1 MKDKRFQIG
10 KWVAILGIVIG
21 LAVYLGY
28 CIKIFQLMQM
38 DSDYSNLI
46 LEASDI
52 LHGNFFMNGWTQT
65 GISFFTTDMLYYLIA
80 VAFIGI
86 CQESY
91 WIASG
96 IMLFCVVFCGYL
108 LMNCGQ
114 KSWKKRILE
123 FVIFAGICAV
133 PSLLGVNLLRAHTGV
148 YVWGF
153 LGILLVYQLVNKE
166 TVTKKQY
173 VFLALVTMLGCIG
186 DALSVIMLVIP
197 AVLYCG
203 WELLSNA
210 CEKPRRYAEILGTTV
225 AGMALSFVWDKLYY
239 AIGTANKNSFL
250 EQKAF
255 ENFEDL
261 ERKFWVYVHSVMGLN
276 GADFSF
282 QSLLSVNTIFYFLK
296 TILVIMVFGIMIYNI
311 VNFVKRNHKDVI
323 SELLSLGFV
332 FISIVFVMTTVSSN
346 IYSAR
351 YIGVCPVIFAIL
363 IIRYMRQKNI
373 FECKITN
380 KRVILWPLFVV
391 LSVAFILNNG
401 IILINQERPETE
413 QQRVAEYLK
422 TQDVKCGYGNFWDA
436 SYVTVMTKNETQ
448 IRPISINDNADIFKW
463 ASKDTWYDT
472 EAQFII
478 VRNEEWVEM
487 GVNYDN
493 VIKVFGQPKEV
504 KEFENYKIM
513 IYNYDL
519 SSKIQK

>member
-1 MKDKRFQIG
+1 
-10 KWVAILGIVIG
+10 
-21 LAVYLGY
+21 
-28 CIKIFQLMQM
+28 
-38 DSDYSNLI
+38 
-46 LEASDI
+46 
-52 LHGNFFMNGWTQT
+52 
-65 GISFFTTDMLYYLIA
+65 
-80 VAFIGI
+80 
-86 CQESY
+86 
-91 WIASG
+91 
-96 IMLFCVVFCGYL
+96 
-108 LMNCGQ
+108 
-114 KSWKKRILE
+114 
-123 FVIFAGICAV
+123 
-133 PSLLGVNLLRAHTGV
+133 
-148 YVWGF
+148 
-153 LGILLVYQLVNKE
+153 
-166 TVTKKQY
+166 
-173 VFLALVTMLGCIG
+173 
-186 DALSVIMLVIP
+186 
-197 AVLYCG
+197 
-203 WELLSNA
+203 
-210 CEKPRRYAEILGTTV
+210 
-225 AGMALSFVWDKLYY
+225 
-239 AIGTANKNSFL
+239 
-250 EQKAF
+250 
-255 ENFEDL
+255 
-261 ERKFWVYVHSVMGLN
+261 
-276 GADFSF
+276 
-282 QSLLSVNTIFYFLK
+282 
-296 TILVIMVFGIMIYNI
+296 MIYNI

-401 IILINQERPETE
+401 IIFIN
-413 QQRVAEYLK
+413 K
-422 TQDVKCGYGNFWDA
+422 
-436 SYVTVMTKNETQ
+436 VMTKNETQ

-463 ASKDTWYDT
+463 ASKDTWYDK

>member
-1 MKDKRFQIG
+1 
-10 KWVAILGIVIG
+10 
-21 LAVYLGY
+21 
-28 CIKIFQLMQM
+28 
-38 DSDYSNLI
+38 
-46 LEASDI
+46 
-52 LHGNFFMNGWTQT
+52 
-65 GISFFTTDMLYYLIA
+65 
-80 VAFIGI
+80 
-86 CQESY
+86 
-91 WIASG
+91 
-96 IMLFCVVFCGYL
+96 
-108 LMNCGQ
+108 
-114 KSWKKRILE
+114 
-123 FVIFAGICAV
+123 
-133 PSLLGVNLLRAHTGV
+133 
-148 YVWGF
+148 
-153 LGILLVYQLVNKE
+153 
-166 TVTKKQY
+166 
-173 VFLALVTMLGCIG
+173 
-186 DALSVIMLVIP
+186 
-197 AVLYCG
+197 
-203 WELLSNA
+203 
-210 CEKPRRYAEILGTTV
+210 
-225 AGMALSFVWDKLYY
+225 
-239 AIGTANKNSFL
+239 
-250 EQKAF
+250 
-255 ENFEDL
+255 
-261 ERKFWVYVHSVMGLN
+261 
-276 GADFSF
+276 
-282 QSLLSVNTIFYFLK
+282 
-296 TILVIMVFGIMIYNI
+296 MVFGIMIYNI

-463 ASKDTWYDT
+463 ASKDTWYDK